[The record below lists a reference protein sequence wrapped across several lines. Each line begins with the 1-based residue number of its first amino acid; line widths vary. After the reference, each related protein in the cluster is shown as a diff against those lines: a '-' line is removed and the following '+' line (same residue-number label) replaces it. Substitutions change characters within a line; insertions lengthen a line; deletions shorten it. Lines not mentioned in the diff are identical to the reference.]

1 MRATKLTIENFQSHE
16 NTVVELSPGVTA
28 LVGESDRGKSAVIRA
43 LRWLVLGEPKGAGFV
58 RAGETRCKV
67 RLDYDT
73 GDYVERI
80 KSPRDNAYLCNDSA
94 YRGFGNTPPL
104 EIQEITGVAKSEVA
118 GEPVC
123 ANIAGQHDPPFL
135 LGMPNT
141 AKAQIIGTLGGADV
155 FDAALRGTMTDAAR
169 ARRDAARLEEEIGA
183 LNIEIAGLAWV
194 EELRAA
200 IDEAASAMKQIAQ
213 DTSRRDKIAAL
224 HTELVA
230 TRDRVNELSQI
241 LVAAQGGEAVA
252 SLVVECDNLM
262 SQSRRIMQLHQER
275 EALRGLIVTMG
286 SILAATEGIPTVDEV
301 MEIGEIKSREAR
313 LRRLAEERRGV
324 NDEIQGYL
332 RSLSALSDVDDCFYL
347 LDQID
352 VMWLRRARIQRAVT
366 QAEAAKRDREAAI
379 NEAVTRETEL
389 VEIEESTREM
399 FVALGRCPVC
409 MSEIGVEAAERA
421 VAGIIGSPNTLFKG
435 VGEDE
440 PEKQPIQ

>member
-16 NTVVELSPGVTA
+16 NTVIDLSPGVTV

-80 KSPRDNAYLCNDSA
+80 KSPRDNVYLCNDSA

-104 EIQEITGVAKSEVA
+104 EIQEITGVAKSDVA

-155 FDAALRGTMTDAAR
+155 FDAALRGTMTDATR

-183 LNIEIAGLAWV
+183 LNIEIVGLAWV

-200 IDEAASAMKQIAQ
+200 IDETASAMEQVAQ

-224 HTELVA
+224 LTELI
-230 TRDRVNELSQI
+230 TTCDSEDELSQI
-241 LVAAQGGEAVA
+241 LIAAQGGETAA
-252 SLVVECDNLM
+252 ALVEECDNLM
-262 SQSRRIMQLHQER
+262 SRSCRIMQLYQER
-275 EALRGLIVTMG
+275 EALREVIVTME
-286 SILAATEGIPTVDEV
+286 SILAATEGMPTVEEIV
-301 MEIGEIKSREAR
+301 EIGGMKARETR
-313 LRRLAEERRGV
+313 LRRLVEERRGV

-332 RSLSALSDVDDCFYL
+332 RALSALSEVYDCFYL

-352 VMWLRRARIQRAVT
+352 VMWLRRARVQRAVT
-366 QAEAAKRDREAAI
+366 QSQVVKRDHEAAI
-379 NEAVTRETEL
+379 NEAVKRGIEL
-389 VEIEESTREM
+389 SEIEGSMREI

-409 MSEIGVEAAERA
+409 MSEIGAEAAERA
-421 VAGIIGSPNTLFKG
+421 VAGIIGSSNILLKG
-435 VGEDE
+435 AGIDE
-440 PEKQPIQ
+440 PEKQRIQ

>member
-16 NTVVELSPGVTA
+16 NTVIELSPGVTV

-43 LRWLVLGEPKGAGFV
+43 LRWLFTGEPKGAGFV

-80 KSPRDNAYLCNDSA
+80 KLPRDNVYFCNDSA

-118 GEPVC
+118 GEPLC

-135 LGMPNT
+135 LGMPGT

-200 IDEAASAMKQIAQ
+200 INEAASAMEQVAQ
-213 DTSRRDKIAAL
+213 DTTRRDRIAAL

-230 TRDRVNELSQI
+230 THRHADELSQI
-241 LVAAQGGEAVA
+241 LVAAQGGEAA
-252 SLVVECDNLM
+252 AALVEECDNLM
-262 SQSRRIMQLHQER
+262 SKSRRIMQLCQER
-275 EALRGLIVTMG
+275 AALREVIVTTG
-286 SILAATEGIPTVDEV
+286 CILAATEGIPTIEEI
-301 MEIGEIKSREAR
+301 MEINETKTRENL
-313 LRRLAEERRGV
+313 LRRLAEKRREV

-332 RSLSALSDVDDCFYL
+332 RSLSALSEVDDCFYL

-409 MSEIGVEAAERA
+409 MSEIGVEAAEQ
-421 VAGIIGSPNTLFKG
+421 VATHI
-435 VGEDE
+435 VG
-440 PEKQPIQ
+440 KL